1 MIYVE
6 IDGNKYPCE
15 YQVGRTQAGKDVAR
29 IISDEA
35 PIAEN
40 GFVLYNDDDVIVDLS
55 SFTYLYQEY
64 GSVKEYT
71 KESEEILPV
80 ECQTLGVPESPIQR
94 QLNAINKRISDITP
108 YTESKEA
115 GIQDK
120 ECIFD
125 GKYRDGVLTANVLT
139 SRGEQKPCEVERSGD
154 NITVRFEELKDTATV
169 TIQIQ

>member
-1 MIYVE
+1 MIYIE
-6 IDGNKYPCE
+6 IDGTKYPCKIDSFH
-15 YQVGRTQAGKDVAR
+15 TQTGNPAVR
-29 IISDEA
+29 ITDA
-35 PIAEN
+35 PLAEN
-40 GFVLYNDDDVIVDLS
+40 GFKIYNNQILVADMSEYTHLYRSEGTI
-55 SFTYLYQEY
+55 
-64 GSVKEYT
+64 KEYT
-71 KESEEILPV
+71 KAAEEIIPASGY
-80 ECQTLGVPESPIQR
+80 QSGIPESPIQR

-154 NITVRFEELKDTATV
+154 NITVRFEELTDTATV

>member
-1 MIYVE
+1 MQII
-6 IDGNKYPCE
+6 IDGKEYPCKVE
-15 YQVGRTQAGKDVAR
+15 TSKTQNGQDIVR
-29 IISDEA
+29 VISDSA
-35 PIAEN
+35 PVAEN
-40 GFVLYNDDDVIVDLS
+40 GFTLRVNDDILNREDYK
-55 SFTYLYQEY
+55 YLYREEGY
-64 GSVKEYT
+64 VKEYT
-71 KESEEILPV
+71 VEPEEMV
-80 ECQTLGVPESPIQR
+80 NAYGVTTGVPESPIQR

-154 NITVRFEELKDTATV
+154 NITVRFEELTDTATV